1 MRNRLFMK
9 CDNRWRERPGS
20 ATIRTRRITKAGPV
34 PDRTSALFCNR
45 ISVKRRRDFGSP
57 LGSQSEI
64 PVTQAAI
71 LVLEDGTVFEGESV
85 GAPGLSVGE
94 VVFNTAMTG
103 YQEVLTDPSY
113 ARQMVTLTYPHIG
126 NTGMTDQDN
135 EASKVWSA
143 GLIVRDVPR
152 RPSNWRS
159 QVSLQDWLIQRGVVA
174 IAGIDTRKLT
184 RILREKGAQNGA
196 LMAGDIDVEKALEA
210 ARKFPGLKGMDLAK
224 VVTTE
229 KTYTW
234 TEGQLDLDANA
245 FVSVPAKYKVVA
257 YDFGVKTNIL
267 RMLAER
273 GCEVTVVPAQTP
285 AAEVLA
291 LKPDGV
297 FLSNGP
303 GDPEPCDYAIE
314 AIKTFIDVKIPTFG
328 ICLGHQLLG
337 LASGAQTMKM
347 GHGHHGANHPVQDL
361 DSGRVMITS
370 QNHGFA
376 IDEATLPPTLRV
388 THRSLFDGTNQGV
401 ARTDVPAFSF
411 QGHPEASPGPTD
423 VGPLFD
429 RFVVLTEQAKA

>member
-1 MRNRLFMK
+1 M
-9 CDNRWRERPGS
+9 
-20 ATIRTRRITKAGPV
+20 
-34 PDRTSALFCNR
+34 
-45 ISVKRRRDFGSP
+45 
-57 LGSQSEI
+57 
-64 PVTQAAI
+64 TQAAI

-126 NTGMTDQDN
+126 NTGMTDQDD
-135 EASKVWSA
+135 EAAKVWSA

-159 QVSLQDWLIQRGVVA
+159 QVPLQDWLIQRGVVA
-174 IAGIDTRKLT
+174 ISGIDTRKLT
-184 RILREKGAQNGA
+184 RILRERGAQNGA
-196 LMAGDIDVEKALEA
+196 LMAGEGLSVETALEA
-210 ARKFPGLKGMDLAK
+210 ARTFPGLKGMDLAK
-224 VVTTE
+224 VVSTD
-229 KTYTW
+229 KRYTW
-234 TEGQLDLDANA
+234 TEGQLDLDSNA
-245 FVSVPAKYKVVA
+245 FVNAAPRFKVVA
-257 YDFGVKTNIL
+257 YDFGAKLNIL

-273 GCEVTVVPAQTP
+273 GCELTVVPAQTP

-291 LKPDGV
+291 MNPDGV

-303 GDPEPCDYAIE
+303 GDPEPCDYAIA
-314 AIKTFIDVKIPTFG
+314 AIKTFLEKKVPTFG
-328 ICLGHQLLG
+328 ICLGHQLLA
-337 LASGAQTMKM
+337 LASGAKTVKM

-361 DSGRVMITS
+361 DGGRVMITS

-376 IDEATLPPTLRV
+376 VDEASLPATLRV
-388 THRSLFDGTNQGV
+388 THRSLFDGTNQGI

-411 QGHPEASPGPTD
+411 QGHPEASPGPHD

-429 RFVVLTEQAKA
+429 RFVTLMAEAKA